1 MERSGKSEN
10 KPKAERPKSE
20 PRIEEK
26 DTLEQ
31 HEYRDKTLEK
41 EAVERKR
48 RDGKR
53 E

>member
-10 KPKAERPKSE
+10 KEKAERPTAE

-31 HEYRDKTLEK
+31 HEVRDKQREK

-48 RDGKR
+48 RDDGSV
-53 E
+53 